1 MGFLSNWFKRKRI
14 VTLHDPVF
22 GYITWEQG
30 IWTFLPEKLTEGFMI
45 EIDAPQTGPTEF
57 QRAFFTRL
65 RPALP
70 EYEQRARDYI
80 ARQAEKDVDPAQLT
94 IYAVQIENDEE
105 TAHEAFLMELADAEA
120 SVVHWVAFR
129 AGQPEEYGCDD

>member
-1 MGFLSNWFKRKRI
+1 MGFLSNWFKRERI

-22 GYITWEQG
+22 GYITWEHG

-45 EIDAPQTGPTEF
+45 EIDAPQTGPTEL
-57 QRAFFTRL
+57 QRSFFTRL

-70 EYEQRARDYI
+70 EYEKRARDYI
-80 ARQAEKDVDPAQLT
+80 ATKAEPGVIPSELT
-94 IYAVQIENDEE
+94 LYAVQIQNDDE
-105 TAHEAFLMELADAEA
+105 TRQEAFLLELADAEA

-129 AGQPEEYGCDD
+129 SGQPEEYGVED